1 MSYSDFFK
9 RVLFSTRQR
18 LTSADLNRSQFYG
31 TTTDHLLM
39 SALGGRAALS
49 SPLATSGQVLSTYA
63 PTGFYGASFIVTV
76 NPAATPR
83 GITIGQGIGYSSS
96 GPATASDIDSDI
108 NANWYGD
115 LGVGAP
121 LVLSAGQNLTVP
133 SSPTAGNSRI
143 DIIEV
148 KASYFANEP
157 QTVGIFNT
165 ISSVFDATSRNSS
178 LTWDLAGHTGTV
190 NAPNPST
197 APISYVVG
205 ASASGGI
212 SAATEPSTTPGYVK
226 IARINLAGAVATI
239 TQDLIADLRPA
250 IRPAGMLN
258 LSALLTLPGT
268 SAGLGS
274 ESFDAA
280 ELPPG
285 VQLKVAIATGSAP
298 ATGNSYVAECY
309 VIGGDIRAATLPFT
323 RGIATASIADSSLT
337 NRRIP
342 LVYNAGSGVVDISV
356 RNILNG
362 TTSGYSLLS
371 GAETYAIGQPLST
384 FSVRV
389 VHPAGASAI
398 STTEQVAINFTMSQG

>member
-1 MSYSDFFK
+1 MGYSDFFK
-9 RVLFSTRQR
+9 RALFSTRQR
-18 LTSADLNRSQFYG
+18 LTSSDLNRAQAYAA
-31 TTTDHLLM
+31 TTQQLIL

-49 SPLATSGQVLSTYA
+49 SPTATRGQVLSTYA

-76 NPAATPR
+76 NSSAPPR
-83 GITIGQGIGYSSS
+83 GVSIAPGLGYGIS
-96 GPATASDIDSDI
+96 GPATASDIDGDTG
-108 NANWYGD
+108 ANWYGD
-115 LGVGAP
+115 LAAGAP
-121 LVLSAGQNLTVP
+121 VVLSAAQNLTVP
-133 SSPTAGNSRI
+133 ASPTVGNSRI

-148 KASYFANEP
+148 KASYFAAEP
-157 QTVGIFNT
+157 QTVGIFNAIT
-165 ISSVFDATSRNSS
+165 RVFDATSRNSALS
-178 LTWDLAGHTGTV
+178 WDLAGHTGTV

-197 APISYVVG
+197 AAISYVVG
-205 ASASGGI
+205 QTAAGGI
-212 SAATEPSTTPGYVK
+212 SAATEPATTSGYIK
-226 IARINLAGAVATI
+226 IARINLAGAVAII

-258 LSALLTLPGT
+258 LSALMTLPGT

-274 ESFDAA
+274 EAIDAV

-309 VIGGDIRAATLPFT
+309 VIGGDTRAATLPFT
-323 RGIATASIADSSLT
+323 RGVATASIADSSLT

-342 LVYNAGSGVVDISV
+342 LVYNAGSGFVDISI

-371 GAETYAIGQPLST
+371 GAETYAIGQPVST
-384 FSVRV
+384 FNVRV

-398 STTEQVAINFTMSQG
+398 SSTEKVAINFMMSQG